1 VLGLARV
8 DKAQFRQ
15 TIVSTGAVGAVF
27 GILPVLGALAWRS
40 EYSRNSG
47 PPSSFLSQA
56 FDLGLVFLASIA
68 FCILFFG
75 LLPMAVQHGFVWV
88 VRRWTGRA

>member
-1 VLGLARV
+1 M

-15 TIVSTGAVGAVF
+15 TIISTGAVGAVF
-27 GILPVLGALAWRS
+27 GIVPVLGLLAFRS
-40 EYSRNSG
+40 DYSHIPGQSR
-47 PPSSFLSQA
+47 PLFA
-56 FDLGLVFLASIA
+56 MAIDLGLMFFASIA

-75 LLPMAVQHGFVWV
+75 LLPMAVQQGFVWL